1 MNIKSFIFATTV
13 SCLLAAPLSAKEKTF
28 YDSKSNIVCIA
39 GNYELLEYGNKFRK
53 VEVSIPQSYSTYTA
67 KQIEETLNSE
77 NYGKKILDYLFSY
90 NGSSLSEDRLKDLA
104 LQNVLKSDDERASIG
119 VISKDDILKE
129 DYLPILENNYI
140 FIVNTKKGKKRWNV
154 YKVMINKDVLDQVFN
169 SWNDM
174 DKYNQIKVPLFGKG
188 KFGGKPKAIN
198 MDGFIKPI
206 TQFLSQFGL
215 SVSTT
220 PVGIGKAYVVLG
232 GK

>member
-13 SCLLAAPLSAKEKTF
+13 SCLLAAPLSAKRNF

-119 VISKDDILKE
+119 VISKTT
-129 DYLPILENNYI
+129 
-140 FIVNTKKGKKRWNV
+140 FSKRT
-154 YKVMINKDVLDQVFN
+154 ICQ
-169 SWNDM
+169 S
-174 DKYNQIKVPLFGKG
+174 
-188 KFGGKPKAIN
+188 
-198 MDGFIKPI
+198 
-206 TQFLSQFGL
+206 
-215 SVSTT
+215 
-220 PVGIGKAYVVLG
+220 
-232 GK
+232 